1 MNRINPTFGLEPTD
15 DYLKTKQ
22 KLIDF
27 TIAYNKLSSK
37 EQERFAKEF
46 IDAFSQSGFLCMIIN
61 TLKENGV

>member
-1 MNRINPTFGLEPTD
+1 MNKINPTFGLEPTD

-22 KLIDF
+22 
-27 TIAYNKLSSK
+27 
-37 EQERFAKEF
+37 QERFAKEF